1 MRGERDNRIPVLAAA
16 ASTAGGGE
24 RHVADVIRML
34 SAEGNGTERIRR
46 SHPMVPTSNMDPA
59 QSPLEGLHIL
69 YLNVFGGPTV
79 GGGEVVLLQMMDAA
93 RAAGAETTLVC
104 LPDAEVGRRAAAA
117 GSAVVHHNLLPPAVM
132 VRLPELR
139 RLVRDARPDILQGSG
154 MLTNLL
160 ARLVAPR
167 TAGVVNTVQVLP
179 DAPRSDGRVLG
190 AWARAVAGRVA
201 RGRTDRFIAVSDAV
215 KRGLVEAGV
224 PTGRIRTVYPAVDVD
239 ALIASAREQ
248 PPAGLPEGHPLVG
261 MLGRLE
267 PVKGSGY
274 LIAAAA
280 RVRGSMPDVAVV
292 IAGDGSERSG
302 LEPRAAT
309 TGVTLIGD
317 VSCASGF
324 LSALDVVVVPSLS
337 EAFGL
342 VAAEASAL
350 GKPVVATSTGGLPEV
365 VEHGVSGLVVPPR
378 DPAALADA
386 ILRLLGDPA
395 MRARMGEAGQRIVR
409 ERFGLERMA
418 DELVAVYR
426 DIAGRA

>member
-1 MRGERDNRIPVLAAA
+1 MAHPHATGTD
-16 ASTAGGGE
+16 AS
-24 RHVADVIRML
+24 L
-34 SAEGNGTERIRR
+34 
-46 SHPMVPTSNMDPA
+46 
-59 QSPLEGLHIL
+59 LEGVRIL

-79 GGGEVVLLQMMDAA
+79 GGGEVVLLRMIEAA

-117 GSAVVHHNLLPPAVM
+117 GSSVVYYDLLPPGVLT
-132 VRLPELR
+132 RLPALR
-139 RLVRDARPDILQGSG
+139 RLVRDARPDIVQGSG

-160 ARLVAPR
+160 VRMIAPC
-167 TAGVVNTVQVLP
+167 TAAVVNTVQVLP
-179 DAPRSDGRVLG
+179 DAARSDGRVLG

-224 PTGRIRTVYPAVDVD
+224 PTERIRTIYPAVDVD

-267 PVKGSGY
+267 PVKGTGSF
-274 LIAAAA
+274 IAAAA
-280 RVRGSMPDVAVV
+280 RVHEFVPEAALVV
-292 IAGDGSERSG
+292 AGDGSERSR
-302 LEPRAAT
+302 LEHLAAEAD
-309 TGVTLIGD
+309 VTLIGD
-317 VSCASGF
+317 VSCAPGF
-324 LSALDVVVVPSLS
+324 LNALDVVVVPSLS

-350 GKPVVATSTGGLPEV
+350 GKPVVATNTGGLPEV
-365 VEHGVSGLVVPPR
+365 VEDGVSGLLVPPR
-378 DPAALADA
+378 DPAGLADA
-386 ILRLLGDPA
+386 IVRLLEDPA

-426 DIAGRA
+426 DVAGRA

>member
-1 MRGERDNRIPVLAAA
+1 
-16 ASTAGGGE
+16 
-24 RHVADVIRML
+24 VAHPPT
-34 SAEGNGTERIRR
+34 NGT
-46 SHPMVPTSNMDPA
+46 DA
-59 QSPLEGLHIL
+59 SPLAGVRIL

-79 GGGEVVLLQMMDAA
+79 GGGEVVLLRMIEAA

-117 GSAVVHHNLLPPAVM
+117 GSAVVHHDLLPPGVI
-132 VRLPELR
+132 VRLPALR
-139 RLVRDARPDILQGSG
+139 RLVHGVHPDIVQGSG

-160 ARLVAPR
+160 VRMIAPR
-167 TAGVVNTVQVLP
+167 TAAVVNTVQVLP
-179 DAPRSDGRVLG
+179 DAARSDGRVLG

-215 KRGLVEAGV
+215 KRGLVAAGV
-224 PTGRIRTVYPAVDVD
+224 PAGRVRVLYPAIDAD
-239 ALIASAREQ
+239 ALISGREQ
-248 PPAGLPEGHPLVG
+248 APAGLPEGRPLVG

-267 PVKGSGY
+267 PVKGAESF
-274 LIAAAA
+274 IAAAA
-280 RVRGSMPDVAVV
+280 RVQESVPEAVLV
-292 IAGDGSERSG
+292 VAGDGSERSG
-302 LEPRAAT
+302 LAPRAAAA
-309 TGVTLIGD
+309 GVALIGD

-324 LSALDVVVVPSLS
+324 LNALDVVVVPSLS

-365 VEHGVSGLVVPPR
+365 VEHGVSGLLVPPR
-378 DPAALADA
+378 DPVALADA
-386 ILRLLGDPA
+386 IVRLLGDPA
-395 MRARMGEAGQRIVR
+395 MRERMGEAGQRIVR

-426 DIAGRA
+426 DVAGRA